1 MAGPGRHIFGSN
13 PQEDT
18 VFRAPSARKPTWWPP
33 TLAGWPPGP
42 GQPSCYE
49 PRSGQAIGRIPM
61 TDDHFVSSWRLLAP
75 IERVWDE
82 IFHTERWPSW

>member
-1 MAGPGRHIFGSN
+1 
-13 PQEDT
+13 
-18 VFRAPSARKPTWWPP
+18 
-33 TLAGWPPGP
+33 
-42 GQPSCYE
+42 
-49 PRSGQAIGRIPM
+49 M